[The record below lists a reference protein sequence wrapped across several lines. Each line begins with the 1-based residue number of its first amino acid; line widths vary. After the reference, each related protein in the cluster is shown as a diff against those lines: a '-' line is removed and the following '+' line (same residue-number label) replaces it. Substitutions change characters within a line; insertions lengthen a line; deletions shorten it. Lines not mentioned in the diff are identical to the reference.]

1 MAALMR
7 ILLEDRKAREEQYE
21 AQQAQMREKM
31 ERQRERDELEKNQM
45 REQMEPSTSDWCAPI
60 VPVKKKDGTLRLCV
74 DYRRLNAV
82 SESDAYTMPRMD
94 DVIDRLGG
102 VGYITGWEEWL
113 H

>member
-1 MAALMR
+1 
-7 ILLEDRKAREEQYE
+7 
-21 AQQAQMREKM
+21 M

-82 SESDAYTMPRMD
+82 SESDAYPMPRMD
-94 DVIDRLGG
+94 DVIDRLGEVDYITGWEEWLHHRLGG
-102 VGYITGWEEWL
+102 VGYITGWEE
-113 H
+113 

>member
-1 MAALMR
+1 
-7 ILLEDRKAREEQYE
+7 
-21 AQQAQMREKM
+21 M

-82 SESDAYTMPRMD
+82 SESDAYPMPRVD
-94 DVIDRLGG
+94 DLINRLGG
-102 VGYITGWEEWL
+102 VGYITTMDLTCGYWQVPVSPDDKL
-113 H
+113 YI